1 MWSEVVA
8 WEVSENGVPTIT
20 EPWPVKDVGFLR
32 LKQALYV
39 IES

>member
-8 WEVSENGVPTIT
+8 RAVSENGVSAIT
-20 EPWPVKDVGFLR
+20 EPWPVKDVGFLE
-32 LKQALYV
+32 LEQALHV